1 MIFRLLIL
9 SFSFFAVTQLFSQS
23 TFTVYN
29 DGLSVSKLEA
39 GLTATI
45 VGNFVSQTNVTDGQ
59 IDNQSTIQV
68 SGNWTNNNST
78 SNVFSTQAGEVELNG
93 SAAQII
99 DGSQTTSFNNLIVNN
114 TSTGITCNIETKVDG
129 NLTLTDGIIYT
140 SGANTL
146 TIEDNATSTSG
157 SNASFVDGPMKK
169 IGNDN
174 FVFPVGD
181 GVKWARI
188 GVDNSAS
195 ANTNTEFTAQYF
207 RSGYANATVDVSLN
221 NVSHL
226 EYWGLS
232 RAVNADNT
240 TITLYWSSAVES
252 DINDWASADLVVA
265 RFTGANWTDVG
276 QGAITSGNVSSGVA
290 ISDFSGLY
298 FTFGSNSPLVN
309 ILPIELLEFT
319 ATKIN
324 TYVELN
330 WSTASE
336 VNNDYFTIE
345 KTLNHDTVFE
355 VAKVNS
361 VENSNTLSSYSA
373 TDLNPFT
380 GVSFYRLKQTDINGD
395 FSYSDWVAVNFNTE
409 LTSEINIYPNPI
421 IKTESIYVDMNGLN
435 KNSEVLIVVNDI
447 YGHELYSKVYITD
460 MTSSS
465 IFAIDVNKNIPSGI
479 YFIIATSQ
487 DKIYNK
493 KVVIQ

>member
-1 MIFRLLIL
+1 M
-9 SFSFFAVTQLFSQS
+9 FSQS
-23 TFTVYN
+23 TFTAYN
-29 DGLSVSKLEA
+29 DGLSISKLEA

-93 SAAQII
+93 SVSQII

-140 SGANTL
+140 TSANTL

-174 FVFPVGD
+174 FAFPVGD
-181 GVKWARI
+181 GTKWARI

-207 RSGYANATVDVSLN
+207 RSGYANKAVDVSLN
-221 NVSHL
+221 NVSSL
-226 EYWGLS
+226 EYWSLNQ
-232 RAVNADNT
+232 AINTDNA
-240 TITLYWSSAVES
+240 TITLYWSSAAES
-252 DINDWASADLVVA
+252 DISDWVSTDLIVA
-265 RFTGANWTDVG
+265 RFTGGTWTDEG
-276 QGAITSGNVSSGVA
+276 QGAINSGSVRSGAAVT
-290 ISDFSGLY
+290 DFSGLY
-298 FTFGSNSPLVN
+298 FTFGSKGALVN
-309 ILPIELLEFT
+309 TLPIELLEFT

-324 TYVELN
+324 THVELN

-336 VNNDYFTIE
+336 INNDYFTIE
-345 KTLNHDTVFE
+345 KTLNHDTVYE
-355 VAKVNS
+355 VVNVNS

-380 GVSFYRLKQTDINGD
+380 GVSFYRLKQTDSNGD
-395 FSYSDWVAVNFNTE
+395 FSYSDWVAINFNT
-409 LTSEINIYPNPI
+409 LQPSEINIYPNPI
-421 IKTESIYVDMNGLN
+421 NKTESIYIDMNGLT

-487 DKIYNK
+487 NKIYNK